1 MKKTIM
7 VLGLILITALFIVGC
22 SDNEAAG
29 GAIVSAEDTISIPL
43 DSVTNQMQKFS
54 YDYKGT
60 EVRYF
65 AVKDSA
71 GDIKTAFD
79 ACDVCGGAKGYHQ
92 EGDQA
97 VCNNCGLKFAISGLG
112 TENKGSGCWPSHL
125 EHKIKDGNII
135 IKTSELKAG
144 AFRFI

>member
-1 MKKTIM
+1 MKKQIM
-7 VLGLILITALFIVGC
+7 VLGLILVTALFILGC
-22 SDNEAAG
+22 SEKEVTDTTNE
-29 GAIVSAEDTISIPL
+29 ETISIPVN
-43 DSVTNQMQKFS
+43 SVTNEMQKFS

-65 AVKDSA
+65 AVKDST
-71 GDIKTAFD
+71 GDIKVAFD

-97 VCNNCGLKFAISGLG
+97 VCNNCGLKFALSGLG
-112 TENKGSGCWPSHL
+112 TKNKGSGCWPSHL
-125 EHKIKDGNII
+125 EHEIQDNNII